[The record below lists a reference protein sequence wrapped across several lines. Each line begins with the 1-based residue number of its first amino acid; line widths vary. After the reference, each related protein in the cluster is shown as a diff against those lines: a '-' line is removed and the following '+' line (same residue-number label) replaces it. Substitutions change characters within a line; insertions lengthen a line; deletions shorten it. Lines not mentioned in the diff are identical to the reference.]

1 VNQGWTHRFQSPQ
14 NIMFIPGSRRQDPY
28 RPRVFLMVIK
38 RPKMN
43 NYTNVDKS
51 TFRAMSSFGI
61 TLYFCIKRIYCLFE
75 LLEDLEN
82 LCQIDS
88 KRE

>member
-1 VNQGWTHRFQSPQ
+1 MLIR
-14 NIMFIPGSRRQDPY
+14 GSRRQDPY
-28 RPRVFLMVIK
+28 PIRVFLMAIK

-43 NYTNVDKS
+43 NYTNVDLS
-51 TFRAMSSFGI
+51 TFRVMSSFGI
-61 TLYFCIKRIYCLFE
+61 TLYFCIKRVYCLFE

>member
-1 VNQGWTHRFQSPQ
+1 
-14 NIMFIPGSRRQDPY
+14 MA
-28 RPRVFLMVIK
+28 MK

-43 NYTNVDKS
+43 NYTNVDLS
-51 TFRAMSSFGI
+51 TFGAMSSFVI
-61 TLYFCIKRIYCLFE
+61 TLSFCIKRVYCLFE

-88 KRE
+88 KRK